1 MASHA
6 GVEFELLLAEK
17 LKAAGLDFFWTEDDL
32 RTQGYYKTPDV
43 RLQVSSCDRVFSAAD
58 CETVSWMAIVNRRDQ
73 GCDWICSVPDCETVS
88 WMAIVS
94 RRDQGCDWIC
104 SVADCETVSWMAIVN
119 RRDQG
124 CDWICSVASCKPVSW
139 IAIAL
144 PHSEHGFFLWP
155 CKYLHQKRKRTN
167 KAAIGD

>member
-43 RLQVSSCDRVFSAAD
+43 RLQVSSCDRVFSAA
-58 CETVSWMAIVNRRDQ
+58 
-73 GCDWICSVPDCETVS
+73 DCETVS

>member
-73 GCDWICSVPDCETVS
+73 GCDWICSV
-88 WMAIVS
+88 
-94 RRDQGCDWIC
+94 
-104 SVADCETVSWMAIVN
+104 
-119 RRDQG
+119 
-124 CDWICSVASCKPVSW
+124 ASCKPVSW